1 MNDPENTIV
10 LNRMYAGSYLST
22 HLGHEVINM
31 FQADNGKHYLYLN
44 AKGNIDNK
52 GASAKYMLLVMHV
65 GGKRVEIIG
74 LAKGL
79 RPAPGAQCSLPRRL
93 DNIKDDISGKQRT
106 YILNEKKNEEGE
118 DGGIHYGGVP
128 MLDLFG
134 TAGQQNV
141 FISYE
146 VDNKNFFVPKKK
158 MVICF
163 DENDEKDEKEEYIV
177 LSEHNFAS
185 TSLRQFI
192 QEGNK
197 DYKELISFI
206 ENKDMWHVCNEKV
219 DRKTYTPHK
228 VSLFDICR
236 IRHNENCFSDA
247 LAYYMGKYPK
257 LWAGF
262 FRELDISINNT
273 FTVSREVDAKIN
285 SEEYKENTG
294 GRIDLL
300 LSDDNTFIVIENKVK
315 SDINKIERD
324 LGVDQDQLDRYKNF
338 IKYLIDNNKVKNKY
352 YLFVL
357 SPDYS
362 KLKIDN
368 EKEFKLLKYSQIC
381 NYLKDKIGNLGDN
394 DFMAFYYA
402 MRRHSFEHE
411 SLCLYDDMKNIFY
424 SRIEELHMNL
434 KTNSQRQSCQV

>member
-1 MNDPENTIV
+1 MNDTKKTII

-44 AKGNIDNK
+44 AKGNFEDK
-52 GASAKYMLLVMHV
+52 GASATDMLLVMHI

-79 RPAPGAQCSLPRRL
+79 KPVPGAQCSLPRHL
-93 DNIKDDISGKQRT
+93 DNIKDDISGIQRT

-134 TAGQQNV
+134 TAGQQNIFV
-141 FISYE
+141 SYE
-146 VDNKNFFVPKKK
+146 VDENNFFEPNKK

-163 DENDEKDEKEEYIV
+163 DKEEAQDEEII
-177 LSEHNFAS
+177 LNEHNFAS

-197 DYKELISFI
+197 DYEELISVI
-206 ENKDMWHVCNEKV
+206 ENKDMWHLCNKKV
-219 DRKTYTPHK
+219 VRGTYTPHK

-247 LAYYMGKYPK
+247 LAYYMEKYPK

-262 FRELDISINNT
+262 FRELQIPIDDN
-273 FTVSREVDAKIN
+273 FAVSREVDAKIN
-285 SEEYKENTG
+285 SEKCKENTG

-300 LSDDNTFIVIENKVK
+300 LSDDNSFIVIENKVK

-324 LGVDQDQLDRYKNF
+324 LVVNQDQLDRYKNF
-338 IKYLIDNNKVKNKY
+338 IHYLISNNKVKQKQY
-352 YLFVL
+352 HLFVL
-357 SPDYS
+357 APDYC
-362 KLKIDN
+362 KLKLGNKKGFSHI
-368 EKEFKLLKYSQIC
+368 KYSQIC
-381 NYLKDKIGNLGDN
+381 NYLKDKIDNLGDN
-394 DFMAFYYA
+394 NFMAFYYA
-402 MRRHSFEHE
+402 MRCHSFDNE

-424 SRIEELHMNL
+424 SRIEEYAKQHMINYE
-434 KTNSQRQSCQV
+434 V

>member
-1 MNDPENTIV
+1 MNDSKKTIV

-44 AKGNIDNK
+44 AKGNFENK
-52 GASAKYMLLVMHV
+52 GAGATDMLLVMHV

-79 RPAPGAQCSLPRRL
+79 KPAPGAQCSLPRHL
-93 DNIKDDISGKQRT
+93 DNVKDDISGIQRT

-118 DGGIHYGGVP
+118 ERGIHYGGVP

-141 FISYE
+141 FVSYE
-146 VDNKNFFVPKKK
+146 VDENNFFEPNRK

-163 DENDEKDEKEEYIV
+163 DKEEAQDEDII
-177 LSEHNFAS
+177 LNEHNFAS

-197 DYKELISFI
+197 DYEELISVI
-206 ENKDMWHVCNEKV
+206 ENKDMWHVSNEKV
-219 DRKTYTPHK
+219 VRGTYTPHK

-247 LAYYMGKYPK
+247 LAYYMEKYPK

-262 FRELDISINNT
+262 FRELQIPIDDN
-273 FTVSREVDAKIN
+273 FAVSREVDAKIN
-285 SEEYKENTG
+285 NEKCKENTG

-300 LSDDNTFIVIENKVK
+300 LSDDNTFIVVENKVK

-324 LGVDQDQLDRYKNF
+324 FGVNQDQLDRYKNF
-338 IKYLIDNNKVKNKY
+338 IKYLINNNKVKQKQY
-352 YLFVL
+352 HLFVL
-357 SPDYS
+357 APDYS
-362 KLKIDN
+362 KLHIGND
-368 EKEFKLLKYSQIC
+368 KEFKLLKYSQIC
-381 NYLKDKIGNLGDN
+381 NYLKDKIDNLDDN

-424 SRIEELHMNL
+424 SQIEE
-434 KTNSQRQSCQV
+434 

>member
-1 MNDPENTIV
+1 
-10 LNRMYAGSYLST
+10 
-22 HLGHEVINM
+22 
-31 FQADNGKHYLYLN
+31 
-44 AKGNIDNK
+44 
-52 GASAKYMLLVMHV
+52 
-65 GGKRVEIIG
+65 
-74 LAKGL
+74 
-79 RPAPGAQCSLPRRL
+79 
-93 DNIKDDISGKQRT
+93 
-106 YILNEKKNEEGE
+106 
-118 DGGIHYGGVP
+118 
-128 MLDLFG
+128 
-134 TAGQQNV
+134 
-141 FISYE
+141 
-146 VDNKNFFVPKKK
+146 
-158 MVICF
+158 
-163 DENDEKDEKEEYIV
+163 
-177 LSEHNFAS
+177 
-185 TSLRQFI
+185 
-192 QEGNK
+192 
-197 DYKELISFI
+197 
-206 ENKDMWHVCNEKV
+206 
-219 DRKTYTPHK
+219 
-228 VSLFDICR
+228 
-236 IRHNENCFSDA
+236 
-247 LAYYMGKYPK
+247 MGKYPK